1 MFSAGKKLILNTLGI
16 LCIPHNFW
24 HYERLWIFISTTWCF
39 TQVDIMR
46 NESTSRIQVYIEHY
60 DFMMNRELNFSVAR
74 NDFGCVLICW
84 WVTLFLRVSYWGQ
97 VIEINFCLIKLLKI
111 LSFPASWV
119 ICNADVL
126 PYWDILLRKENLKS
140 S

>member
-1 MFSAGKKLILNTLGI
+1 MFSDGKNLILNTLGI

-46 NESTSRIQVYIEHY
+46 NESTSRIQVYIELY

-74 NDFGCVLICW
+74 NDFECVLICW

-97 VIEINFCLIKLLKI
+97 VVEMNFWSIDFEKLLRI
-111 LSFPASWV
+111 LSFPASLV
-119 ICNADVL
+119 ICNDDVL
-126 PYWDILLRKENLKS
+126 PMYYHTGIYLSE
-140 S
+140 